1 MNLTHGSNRA
11 NLINNVGELL
21 DLIPFMMQEFGGP
34 SLHFHLRAME
44 SVRGNT
50 NELLSDRNIE
60 YIYATLTSWGMHRM
74 GKGTTQLTD
83 YKTFRNSITDRSD
96 QIQEIQSCNYRF
108 CDLDSDAYSQVFND
122 PRLRN
127 IFVNLNLTKSRMPL
141 VANSKALAHIFP
153 DLLPPM
159 DRQYTKR
166 FFDHENLSFFKPDE
180 VTASKAPKYRGVNE
194 FIKRLKNDPTTNEVR
209 CFDEY
214 GRFCVL
220 IHNMYLDIRDRGP
233 ELQIEARSFNS
244 SIPKIIDNLIVTFIK
259 TVWMIY
265 GETYLTHD
273 SINEHEWNT
282 ADNIGKR
289 VLVLTRMASQPYT
302 PQFLSD
308 ALARYRPQLEQEDDQ
323 VDDE

>member
-127 IFVNLNLTKSRMPL
+127 IFVKSEPNKISYAIGGKL
-141 VANSKALAHIFP
+141 QSTGPYFP
-153 DLLPPM
+153 
-159 DRQYTKR
+159 
-166 FFDHENLSFFKPDE
+166 
-180 VTASKAPKYRGVNE
+180 
-194 FIKRLKNDPTTNEVR
+194 
-209 CFDEY
+209 
-214 GRFCVL
+214 
-220 IHNMYLDIRDRGP
+220 
-233 ELQIEARSFNS
+233 
-244 SIPKIIDNLIVTFIK
+244 
-259 TVWMIY
+259 
-265 GETYLTHD
+265 
-273 SINEHEWNT
+273 
-282 ADNIGKR
+282 
-289 VLVLTRMASQPYT
+289 
-302 PQFLSD
+302 
-308 ALARYRPQLEQEDDQ
+308 
-323 VDDE
+323 